1 MVTSIRK
8 RKTVV
13 FTVQVRLNCENLK
26 HSPKTFAFAFCLYF
40 VCFIHLMYSLS

>member
-8 RKTVV
+8 MKDGV
-13 FTVQVRLNCENLK
+13 FTVQVRLNCEKLK
-26 HSPKTFAFAFCLYF
+26 HSPKTLLCFCLYF